1 MRQRVSLSLTKKLAE
16 SIDAHVGVLGASRSA
31 VIERMLQNFLDTER
45 TCIILAG
52 GGDYLVSD
60 GEYRPFMKIGDKTL
74 IEDIVAKVSGQG
86 YKNIIII
93 GSNTIGT
100 RCFGIFGNGDAS
112 HKISYIEEKEPK
124 GAASTLALARDRVSS
139 SFLFVP
145 CDHYFDFDLRV
156 IEKAHR
162 NGGFTVTLAI
172 YGGVKYD
179 NNTSAVAELEGMKII
194 NYWDTPKTEKTR
206 LVSTMIGFSE
216 PDIFKLIPPC
226 PSSLHMDIFPA
237 LAKKRVLGGVIVSG
251 NFVNVHGRE
260 DANTAKK
267 ISKTGWQPR

>member
-45 TCIILAG
+45 TC
-52 GGDYLVSD
+52 
-60 GEYRPFMKIGDKTL
+60 
-74 IEDIVAKVSGQG
+74 
-86 YKNIIII
+86 
-93 GSNTIGT
+93 
-100 RCFGIFGNGDAS
+100 
-112 HKISYIEEKEPK
+112 
-124 GAASTLALARDRVSS
+124 
-139 SFLFVP
+139 
-145 CDHYFDFDLRV
+145 V
-156 IEKAHR
+156 I
-162 NGGFTVTLAI
+162 LAI

-179 NNTSAVAELEGMKII
+179 NNTSAVAELEGNKII

-226 PSSLHMDIFPA
+226 PSSLHMDIFPP